1 MNKRNIWSHPCI
13 KGEVPHLKEL
23 AEKMCA
29 NKVTLWRESKK
40 TMYYSR
46 KIMGNIG
53 STDNDSNDLDGER
66 SKSNIDILVD

>member
-1 MNKRNIWSHPCI
+1 ME
-13 KGEVPHLKEL
+13 GV
-23 AEKMCA
+23 
-29 NKVTLWRESKK
+29 KK
-40 TMYYSR
+40 TMYYPR